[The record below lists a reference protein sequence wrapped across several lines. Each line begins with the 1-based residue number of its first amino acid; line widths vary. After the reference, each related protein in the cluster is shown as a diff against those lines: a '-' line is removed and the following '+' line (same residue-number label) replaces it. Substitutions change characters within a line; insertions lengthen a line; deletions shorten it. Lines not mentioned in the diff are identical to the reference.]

1 MSLTLAEVNA
11 LDIEEFV
18 TRLGALYEHSPWVA
32 RDAWLAR
39 PFVSWVALREAMQCA
54 VLASPETTQ
63 LGLVRAHPELLGRLE
78 AAELTEA
85 SRGEQASA
93 GLDRCTPDQRART
106 RSLNAAYR
114 ERFGFPFV
122 VAVRGL
128 NWQGIIECLEAR
140 LKNEADVELRVALAE
155 IGRIAGFRLADLAA
169 SDAGPSVRRAGA
181 HAP

>member
-1 MSLTLAEVNA
+1 MGLTLAEVNA
-11 LDIEEFV
+11 LDLEEFV

-32 RDAWLAR
+32 REAWLVR
-39 PFVSWVALREAMQCA
+39 PFASWLTLHEAMQCA
-54 VLASPETTQ
+54 VLASPQATQ
-63 LGLVRAHPELLGRLE
+63 LGLVRKHPELLGRLA

-93 GLDRCTPDQRART
+93 GLDRCTPDQRARMQ
-106 RSLNAAYR
+106 SLNAAYR

-128 NWQGIIECLEAR
+128 NWQGIIDRLDAR
-140 LKNEADVELRVALAE
+140 LANEADVELRTALAE

-169 SDAGPSVRRAGA
+169 TDAGPFVRRAGA
-181 HAP
+181 RAP